1 MNHTY
6 LTNILLLTFRRF
18 SFVCVCVCVCVV
30 CVSLCVCVCV
40 SVCVCVCVVCVSVC
54 VRVWMYALGL
64 LWQSTTDLNN
74 KVYFLTVPEA
84 RSSRPRYPQGWFHSE
99 TSLLGLQMAV
109 FLQHL
114 YTVFPLCL
122 SVTES
127 SLLIRTIHIGLGPTH
142 VTSFCFDFHSKGSI
156 FKYNYNLS
164 YWAPGL
170 QQMHLWVGGGKLRR
184 RHSSTQNSVCVCVC
198 VCVCTHALI
207 NRA

>member
-1 MNHTY
+1 MDEWSSIVQMNHTY
-6 LTNILLLTFRRF
+6 LTNILLLAFRRF
-18 SFVCVCVCVCVV
+18 SFVCVCVYVWCLC
-30 CVSLCVCVCV
+30 LCVCGVCV
-40 SVCVCVCVVCVSVC
+40 SVCMY
-54 VRVWMYALGL
+54 VWIYALGL

-74 KVYFLTVPEA
+74 KVSFLTVPEA
-84 RSSRPRYPQGWFHSE
+84 RSSRPGYPQCWFHSE

-127 SLLIRTIHIGLGPTH
+127 SLLIRTIHIGLGPTPI
-142 VTSFCFDFHSKGSI
+142 TSFCFDFHSKGSI

-170 QQMHLWVGGGKLRR
+170 QQMHLWVGGEIKEE
-184 RHSSTQNSVCVCVC
+184 T
-198 VCVCTHALI
+198 
-207 NRA
+207 